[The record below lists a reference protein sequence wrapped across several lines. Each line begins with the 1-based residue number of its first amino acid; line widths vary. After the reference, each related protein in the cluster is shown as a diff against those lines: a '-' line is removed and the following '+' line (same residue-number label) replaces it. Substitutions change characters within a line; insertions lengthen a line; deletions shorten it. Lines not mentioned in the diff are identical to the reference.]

1 MLIPGFTNKEISH
14 FFFPLL
20 NSLTSSEKT
29 ETREYKCKCG
39 VLRKQKV
46 SAGHGNLVAHILSE
60 HCDWFETM
68 KNMDPA
74 NPISEFLT
82 KKKHAYLFL
91 A

>member
-1 MLIPGFTNKEISH
+1 MLISGFTNKEITY
-14 FFFPLL
+14 FFSPLL
-20 NSLTSSEKT
+20 NSLTSSEKP

-68 KNMDPA
+68 KNGDLATSM
-74 NPISEFLT
+74 SEFLT
-82 KKKHAYLFL
+82 KKHAYFSWLD
-91 A
+91 